1 MKRQEA
7 LLHLRENSVLKYRV
21 EQIAALHEYLIINR
35 DELARQILSVFK
47 DSCIQALNLQ
57 KKCDKGKIQHIHFTF
72 FRHRVINHDASCR
85 IYFYDHQGYMDSVEC
100 AKEFNANWVFK
111 FLDIFERQLT
121 QDSKK
126 YVNKIYSADISQ
138 IKREEA
144 SFYVNYMA
152 NLIRHVMKDAVE
164 TDEFLALGKDSE
176 VYIRVGE
183 YKDFNELVY
192 KFDSKEQQSAE
203 VRSRLD
209 SNENDQY
216 AHESFKNVDL
226 SHMYFKLVNL
236 CYSHFSKTSL
246 VGSYLVG
253 CPLIGADFRSANLQ
267 ETSLDYSLIHGADFR
282 GANLCK
288 AQLEEVQGSFVVPT
302 EKEFHIPPFMETN
315 FAGANL
321 EDASFKGAD
330 LRGANFRGALLK
342 QTDFSQANLEGAS
355 FYLKDIQLLK
365 LNDQQ
370 LDGIQVSSND

>member
-1 MKRQEA
+1 MKRHEA
-7 LLHLRENSVLKYRV
+7 LLHLRENSVLKYRI
-21 EQIAALHEYLIINR
+21 EQIAALHEYLINNR
-35 DELARQILSVFK
+35 DELTKQILSVFK

-85 IYFYDHQGYMDSVEC
+85 IYFYDHQGFIDPVEC
-100 AKEFNANWVFK
+100 TKEYDANWVFN

-144 SFYVNYMA
+144 SLYVNYMA

-164 TDEFLALGKDSE
+164 TEEFIALGKDDE

-192 KFDSKEQQSAE
+192 KFNSKEQQSTE
-203 VRSRLD
+203 VRSKLD
-209 SNENDQY
+209 PNENDQY
-216 AHESFKNVDL
+216 AHESFRNLDL

-236 CYSHFSKTSL
+236 CYSHFSRTSL

-253 CPLIGADFRSANLQ
+253 CPLIGADFRNANLQ
-267 ETSLDYSLIHGADFR
+267 EANLDYSLIHGADFR
-282 GANLCK
+282 GANLCR

-321 EDASFKGAD
+321 EEVSFKGAD

-342 QTDFSQANLEGAS
+342 ETDFSQANLEGAM
-355 FYLKDIQLLK
+355 FLQKDIKILK
-365 LNDQQ
+365 LNGQQ
-370 LDGIQVSSND
+370 FDSIQVCSNV